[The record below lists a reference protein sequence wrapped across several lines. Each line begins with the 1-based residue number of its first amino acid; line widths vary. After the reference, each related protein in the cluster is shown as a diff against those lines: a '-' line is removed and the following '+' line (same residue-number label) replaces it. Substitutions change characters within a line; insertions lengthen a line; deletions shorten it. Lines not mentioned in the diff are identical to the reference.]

1 MVRKKEIVKVGE
13 TKIEIEK
20 IKRRETGTQKLYF
33 RDIITTISYSLSQ
46 REKKRE
52 KEREGGE
59 REKENNHLV
68 LQYEDS
74 ISSHGSVMPHSERDW

>member
-33 RDIITTISYSLSQ
+33 RDIITTIFYSLSQ

-59 REKENNHLV
+59 REREQPFSYYSMRRVLV
-68 LQYEDS
+68 LMVLSFIPYS
-74 ISSHGSVMPHSERDW
+74 